1 MQSTRW
7 RLAVDSPSTNHRS
20 HQQQQQQRDDNDTQS
35 LITKDRQRKPGQKHG
50 DIIPVPEMFDAEL
63 NEAKVELMNH
73 AVYRQR
79 RAHRPKDN
87 EGDDDKN
94 SVFCKTCRNN
104 HRLTYQMM
112 SAYLPDEDDPDYERL
127 LNNIEHKR
135 KVLEQRY
142 PPVCDEC
149 LPKVEQVL
157 AHQHANLRINLFNAA
172 LKKSKVDHIRYIR
185 KYPRLSWIFAA
196 FLWIC
201 GNTVLLLIHYYAA
214 GLPDLLPPLGRGDLL
229 KQPALLA
236 QDLIK
241 AIARPNL
248 FLSALAAGFII
259 IILLDFLWN
268 PLQFSLDR
276 SPHGQLRT
284 RPIHKLTQIGSIP
297 LRITQCWSLYSLAYS
312 PPAARISACL
322 FLLQLGFCGVFF
334 ISRYIRDPV
343 IINLAPS
350 RSPRTHAAHDQ
361 ESEATLNPED
371 ENQHERKHSIRSEPY
386 GRTAGNR
393 REEENPFSG
402 RARSTLHRQPS
413 MDSNHVFGSRNPVS
427 AWESRSSSPDNDN
440 INWSPRKPRQAGDAG
455 RLPPQFGM
463 YRDPSDPVAQRNI
476 PTPGHS
482 NEQERAA
489 FIQGGLQP
497 LNPSNKFHSR
507 AYEPSPLAHPSMV
520 MEAAQKGTSL
530 GEIFGFPSARF
541 QPPENH
547 FAHRSTAPQDMWSY
561 RRREGSHSDSSRPKS
576 LLDYMDSHDVHELE
590 DDDEDDD
597 LDDSDGGIRGIR
609 GPRPKLK
616 HRRKESTSDVEDIF
630 GSFGFSSSTAS
641 THHRYSQKN
650 NRDGEMFNQQRF
662 FPPDANLGLEDNF
675 WGAVKIA
682 DDELPDLPRTR
693 EGRNMAMKKRL
704 AIRWLLVGFCS
715 RAVAHYASVPSI
727 TLSAIILFVA
737 VLLHAIGFW
746 IVDERQSR
754 NLLGGKTGQGE
765 LEKFKPVLLDK
776 VFSVPNIF

>member
-87 EGDDDKN
+87 GSDDDKN

-214 GLPDLLPPLGRGDLL
+214 GLPDLLPPLGRWDLL

-248 FLSALAAGFII
+248 MKGSTTY
-259 IILLDFLWN
+259 DQN
-268 PLQFSLDR
+268 
-276 SPHGQLRT
+276 
-284 RPIHKLTQIGSIP
+284 LT
-297 LRITQCWSLYSLAYS
+297 
-312 PPAARISACL
+312 
-322 FLLQLGFCGVFF
+322 
-334 ISRYIRDPV
+334 
-343 IINLAPS
+343 
-350 RSPRTHAAHDQ
+350 
-361 ESEATLNPED
+361 
-371 ENQHERKHSIRSEPY
+371 
-386 GRTAGNR
+386 
-393 REEENPFSG
+393 
-402 RARSTLHRQPS
+402 
-413 MDSNHVFGSRNPVS
+413 
-427 AWESRSSSPDNDN
+427 
-440 INWSPRKPRQAGDAG
+440 AG
-455 RLPPQFGM
+455 RLETEEKRKTRSAGELDPPFIANLLWTPTTFSAQEISFLLGN
-463 YRDPSDPVAQRNI
+463 RDPARQITTTSTGRHANPAKQVM
-476 PTPGHS
+476 
-482 NEQERAA
+482 QED
-489 FIQGGLQP
+489 
-497 LNPSNKFHSR
+497 S
-507 AYEPSPLAHPSMV
+507 HPSLACIV
-520 MEAAQKGTSL
+520 ILA
-530 GEIFGFPSARF
+530 
-541 QPPENH
+541 
-547 FAHRSTAPQDMWSY
+547 
-561 RRREGSHSDSSRPKS
+561 
-576 LLDYMDSHDVHELE
+576 
-590 DDDEDDD
+590 
-597 LDDSDGGIRGIR
+597 
-609 GPRPKLK
+609 
-616 HRRKESTSDVEDIF
+616 
-630 GSFGFSSSTAS
+630 
-641 THHRYSQKN
+641 
-650 NRDGEMFNQQRF
+650 
-662 FPPDANLGLEDNF
+662 
-675 WGAVKIA
+675 
-682 DDELPDLPRTR
+682 TR
-693 EGRNMAMKKRL
+693 
-704 AIRWLLVGFCS
+704 
-715 RAVAHYASVPSI
+715 
-727 TLSAIILFVA
+727 
-737 VLLHAIGFW
+737 
-746 IVDERQSR
+746 
-754 NLLGGKTGQGE
+754 
-765 LEKFKPVLLDK
+765 
-776 VFSVPNIF
+776 